1 MVPRSSSH
9 RLRRISPAVARAE
22 NKVIDMNASTK
33 PLKVVVIG
41 GGIFGV
47 STSVHLARL
56 GVRTVLINDGP
67 LANGA
72 SGRSL
77 AWLNSARKRAD
88 AYHRLRLAGID
99 RYRTLAARYPN
110 APWLRFDGGLTWDAD
125 DAGNEIAEIFDLSLI
140 HI

>member
-1 MVPRSSSH
+1 
-9 RLRRISPAVARAE
+9 
-22 NKVIDMNASTK
+22 MNASTK
-33 PLKVVVIG
+33 PSKVVVIG

-47 STSVHLARL
+47 STAVHLARL

-77 AWLNSARKRAD
+77 AWLNSARKRSD

-99 RYRTLAARYPN
+99 RYRTLAVRYPD
-110 APWLRFDGGLTWDAD
+110 ASWLRFDGGLT
-125 DAGNEIAEIFDLSLI
+125 
-140 HI
+140 

>member
-1 MVPRSSSH
+1 
-9 RLRRISPAVARAE
+9 
-22 NKVIDMNASTK
+22 MNASPK
-33 PLKVVVIG
+33 PSKVVVIG

-56 GVRTVLINDGP
+56 GIATVLVNDGP

-77 AWLNSARKRAD
+77 AWLNSARKRSA

-99 RYRTLAARYPN
+99 RYRTLAARYPD

-125 DAGNEIAEIFDLSLI
+125 DDGNEIAEIYDYERDLGY
-140 HI
+140 HAQ